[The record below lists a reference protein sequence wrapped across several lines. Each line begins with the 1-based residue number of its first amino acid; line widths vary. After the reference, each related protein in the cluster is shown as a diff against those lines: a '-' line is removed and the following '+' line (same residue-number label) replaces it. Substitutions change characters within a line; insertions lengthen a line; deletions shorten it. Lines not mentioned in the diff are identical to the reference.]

1 MTAPTEH
8 HTLIVANRTAATPLL
23 LQEVERRAAE
33 RRTAFTLLIP
43 DVNSRA
49 SADWTLES
57 ALTLIR
63 RAVRGT
69 ATVEGLV
76 GGSDAFASVKETLA
90 AGAYDD
96 VIISTLPRRS
106 SEWLRR
112 DLPHR
117 VRRLGVPVTL
127 IAPEAVGE
135 NFLAESFKNFGP
147 RQ

>member
-1 MTAPTEH
+1 MP
-8 HTLIVANRTAATPLL
+8 
-23 LQEVERRAAE
+23 AE

-127 IAPEAVGE
+127 IAPEAAGE

>member
-1 MTAPTEH
+1 M
-8 HTLIVANRTAATPLL
+8 
-23 LQEVERRAAE
+23 
-33 RRTAFTLLIP
+33 LLIP
-43 DVNSRA
+43 DVNSRG

-76 GGSDAFASVKETLA
+76 GGPDAFASVKEVLA

-127 IAPEAVGE
+127 ITPEAAGE

>member
-1 MTAPTEH
+1 MSSPTEH
-8 HTLIVANRTAATPLL
+8 RTLIVANRTAATPLL

-33 RRTAFTLLIP
+33 RRTAFALLIP
-43 DVNSRA
+43 DVTSRA

-69 ATVEGLV
+69 AAVEGLV
-76 GGSDAFASVKETLA
+76 GGSDAFASVKKALA
-90 AGAYDD
+90 ADAYDD

-117 VRRLGVPVTL
+117 VRQLGVPVTV
-127 IAPEAVGE
+127 ITPEAPSG
-135 NFLAESFKNFGP
+135 NFLAESFKSLGP
-147 RQ
+147 RM